1 MKTKQF
7 RHIIFVLF
15 FFTFSNVVSQTV
27 YTTKSGKKYHKS
39 SCRYLKYSRKQITI
53 EKAKLTGYTAC
64 KVCKPTL
71 ANTNVTSEQKKQFVD
86 SPKRKKTKKRKTASQ
101 CRGKTKSGKR
111 CSNKTKNANKR
122 CYLHQKSK

>member
-1 MKTKQF
+1 MKSHI
-7 RHIIFVLF
+7 RHIIFALF

-39 SCRYLKYSRKQITI
+39 SCRYLKYSQKQITI

-86 SPKRKKTKKRKTASQ
+86 SPKRNTASQ

-111 CSNKTKNANKR
+111 CSNKTKKANKR